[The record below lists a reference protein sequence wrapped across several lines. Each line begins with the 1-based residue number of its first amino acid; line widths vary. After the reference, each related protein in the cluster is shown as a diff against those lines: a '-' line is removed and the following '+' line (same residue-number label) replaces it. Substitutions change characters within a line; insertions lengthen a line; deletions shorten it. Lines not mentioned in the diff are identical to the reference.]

1 MNSRRPMLKLT
12 ALGLA
17 LVSACSFTV
26 PSENEVFGGAAG
38 KGGSSSGGDTN
49 TSGTLGSGAAPDTN
63 AGAGGMAPTA
73 GTSSTAGNGGVPGN
87 GGAAGGADDGGAGG
101 EPPVKPTG
109 ELVNPSFEDGLNGW
123 TIEPETPAVFPQ
135 WGGKDAA
142 SVKAFDGNWVLST
155 WDMSAPYTVRIY
167 QVIDGLEDGIYK
179 LTAQVSN
186 KPGLKRAELYAKGCG
201 GAEATPMTL
210 PGAVTLF
217 EVSLNEV
224 EVVGGKCEVGL
235 DLDAAA
241 ADWVNADLFTF
252 TKVAELEAE

>member
-17 LVSACSFTV
+17 VVSACSLTV
-26 PSENEVFGGAAG
+26 PSEDEVFGGAG
-38 KGGSSSGGDTN
+38 KGGTSSGGEIN

-63 AGAGGMAPTA
+63 AGAGGMTASA
-73 GTSSTAGNGGVPGN
+73 GTSSTAGKGGAPGN
-87 GGAAGGADDGGAGG
+87 GGAAGGENGGGAGG
-101 EPPVKPTG
+101 EAPVKPTG

-123 TIEPETPAVFPQ
+123 TVAPVTPAVFPQ
-135 WGGKDAA
+135 WGGAGAA

-179 LTAQVSN
+179 LSAQVSN
-186 KPGLKRAELYAKGCG
+186 KPGLKRAELYAKDCG

-210 PGAVTLF
+210 PGAVALF

-235 DLDAAA
+235 DLDASA

-252 TKVAELEAE
+252 TKVAELEAK

>member
-1 MNSRRPMLKLT
+1 MNSRRPILKLG
-12 ALGLA
+12 ALGIA

-26 PSENEVFGGAAG
+26 PSEDEVFGEG
-38 KGGSSSGGDTN
+38 KGGTSSAGATN
-49 TSGTLGSGAAPDTN
+49 TSGTLGSGASPSPD
-63 AGAGGMAPTA
+63 AGAGGVASTA
-73 GTSSTAGNGGVPGN
+73 GTSSGAGAGVVGN
-87 GGAAGGADDGGAGG
+87 GGAGAEPADGGAGG
-101 EPPVKPTG
+101 EPAVKPTG

-123 TIEPETPAVFPQ
+123 TVEPETPAVFAQ

-142 SVKAFDGNWVLST
+142 NVKAFDGSWVLST
-155 WDMSAPYTVRIY
+155 WDMAAPYTVRIY
-167 QVIDGLEDGIYK
+167 QVINGLEDGTYK

-201 GAEATPMTL
+201 GADPAPMTL
-210 PGAVTLF
+210 PGAVTFF
-217 EVSLNEV
+217 EVSLNEI

-252 TKVAELEAE
+252 TKVPP